1 MKFIK
6 SLILCGLGV
15 AALSLTSCN
24 DYLDVNTDPN
34 TPSSESTPYELR
46 LAHIEFYTN
55 HAQQFANWRNT
66 FICGDWTRATSN
78 GGTYY
83 NMSIWYPTASITT
96 TPYQW
101 WFVGAYANVPDMYN
115 KAIAAG
121 NYHYAGVAQI
131 IRAYGMMMMADLYGE
146 MPMLAVEQENPLPA
160 YNTGKE
166 IYLACF
172 EWLNEGIKLLE
183 ENPTLPAGM
192 PALSVG
198 DYWNNGDV
206 SKWIKLGYLLKAR
219 WMVKLTKKQTGS
231 YLEGKYDPT
240 EILAALDKAM
250 QSNADN
256 TVIYHTDDNGTTHD
270 NLGWDEPVDYSPLFS
285 VCGMNAGYMATK
297 MLEDN
302 LTNFG
307 GYGVEDPRAD
317 RILPWAYSGISENT
331 PADLK
336 WDGNW
341 RRTKGVDMSSN
352 IQSDGGPVR
361 ASWGT
366 VAGKP
371 NSREGFWIDSN
382 NENRLGD
389 TIYVEETSDCK
400 GYFANPQIVYHRQ
413 AGKSASRESGSFY
426 TRVNS
431 PSFVGTFAECCF
443 IRAEVLFNQGNKAGA
458 FEAYQKGIRASMEQM
473 NVFLK
478 RWCDNEPGDL
488 KSIPSFRVITEEEIT
503 NFLNNG
509 IGTAGDLTLGHIMT
523 QKRLAMHH
531 SMENW
536 NDMRRYDYDSNI
548 FFNWSRPA
556 RQAFVAN
563 ALQAIPAGK
572 TFRRW
577 QQCSHELNYNSKE
590 LQAIG
595 ERVPGAVMVDAEGN
609 EQAWNKALD
618 VWTIPVWW
626 DSNQE

>member
-1 MKFIK
+1 
-6 SLILCGLGV
+6 
-15 AALSLTSCN
+15 
-24 DYLDVNTDPN
+24 
-34 TPSSESTPYELR
+34 
-46 LAHIEFYTN
+46 
-55 HAQQFANWRNT
+55 
-66 FICGDWTRATSN
+66 
-78 GGTYY
+78 
-83 NMSIWYPTASITT
+83 
-96 TPYQW
+96 
-101 WFVGAYANVPDMYN
+101 
-115 KAIAAG
+115 
-121 NYHYAGVAQI
+121 
-131 IRAYGMMMMADLYGE
+131 
-146 MPMLAVEQENPLPA
+146 
-160 YNTGKE
+160 
-166 IYLACF
+166 
-172 EWLNEGIKLLE
+172 
-183 ENPTLPAGM
+183 
-192 PALSVG
+192 
-198 DYWNNGDV
+198 
-206 SKWIKLGYLLKAR
+206 
-219 WMVKLTKKQTGS
+219 
-231 YLEGKYDPT
+231 
-240 EILAALDKAM
+240 M

-431 PSFVGTFAECCF
+431 PSFVGTYAECCF